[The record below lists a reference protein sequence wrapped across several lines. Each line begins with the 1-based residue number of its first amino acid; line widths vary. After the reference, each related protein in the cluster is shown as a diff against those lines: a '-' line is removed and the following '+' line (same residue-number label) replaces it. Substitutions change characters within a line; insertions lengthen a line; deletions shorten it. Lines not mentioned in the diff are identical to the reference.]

1 MPKQTAILRVAKR
14 DVPVLDLLAERPRPI
29 AAASTKLQRQYDRLM
44 QKSWAVLLDGQV
56 RLTVTGY
63 QAHMSSKV
71 QSLRFKSKAGT

>member
-1 MPKQTAILRVAKR
+1 
-14 DVPVLDLLAERPRPI
+14 
-29 AAASTKLQRQYDRLM
+29 M